1 MNSLF
6 LCKKTKC
13 FLKDKGEDEVSIMI
27 GKNISRIR
35 KQRGFTL
42 SELAEK
48 SSISKSY
55 LSNIERNL
63 NKNPS
68 IQLME
73 KIAAVLQVDLQKL
86 LKPETELELMEQPVE
101 EEWLSLIHEL
111 KEAGIDK
118 EDVQDYKILVEF
130 IKWQQ
135 ENKLN

>member
-1 MNSLF
+1 
-6 LCKKTKC
+6 
-13 FLKDKGEDEVSIMI
+13 MI